1 MPDLA
6 GIDLALTA
14 LREYP
19 AGRMLIISGCALGGE
34 RGGGASL
41 AG

>member
-1 MPDLA
+1 MMPDLA
-6 GIDLALTA
+6 GIDLALAA

-19 AGRMLIISGCALGGE
+19 AVRVLISGFALGGE